1 VKTKHIIPLM
11 YTVFLT
17 ILAYPLNF
25 LSFAALLFLL
35 ILQLLS
41 TLKNVAKLSIV
52 CYFTLYFSIPIL
64 LANYG
69 FFSFIFSI
77 PYFPLLTDNIGKF
90 VLTGRNVL
98 KGVMKIGYTTYI
110 MLLMGIPIIP
120 LTLFSMEILYTLI
133 AYYSFTLL
141 QFLIVDRELAK
152 VKLSFNSYTMRV
164 LRNDENTYEL
174 IVENNSRSKIK
185 LHVKEVESENTNI
198 ALSKRTTTVDKNG
211 KLTIKLKLLGKYVG
225 KGTLKLKTIIAD
237 STGIAR
243 RTVTLTSKVTVIP
256 QYKLALRAALILLS
270 RLAQIQ
276 TPIPL
281 VEHKAVTGRIRRGEY
296 YGVRT
301 YVPGDEIST
310 IHWKKSVSKQTLV
323 VKDYKREPRRT
334 LIILC
339 DLTST
344 TFSELDDVVYTLL
357 STLIYETL
365 RNPAQTVHVI
375 IYDKNRTYLNIYKSS
390 ISMALSKTVKFLK
403 ETPLTIL
410 RESIKAKLEKPLT
423 GVLKSKIMRK
433 IPLVQIEISSLRD
446 KVVENIGYRF
456 LSKVINVEQ
465 PPANITFIHGNVLEK
480 HIYGLLEH
488 NVKELGYSVVE
499 PRKIK
504 PKVLYEKAKI
514 EPIALGVKA
523 A

>member
-1 VKTKHIIPLM
+1 
-11 YTVFLT
+11 
-17 ILAYPLNF
+17 
-25 LSFAALLFLL
+25 
-35 ILQLLS
+35 
-41 TLKNVAKLSIV
+41 
-52 CYFTLYFSIPIL
+52 
-64 LANYG
+64 
-69 FFSFIFSI
+69 
-77 PYFPLLTDNIGKF
+77 
-90 VLTGRNVL
+90 
-98 KGVMKIGYTTYI
+98 
-110 MLLMGIPIIP
+110 
-120 LTLFSMEILYTLI
+120 
-133 AYYSFTLL
+133 
-141 QFLIVDRELAK
+141 
-152 VKLSFNSYTMRV
+152 
-164 LRNDENTYEL
+164 
-174 IVENNSRSKIK
+174 
-185 LHVKEVESENTNI
+185 
-198 ALSKRTTTVDKNG
+198 
-211 KLTIKLKLLGKYVG
+211 
-225 KGTLKLKTIIAD
+225 
-237 STGIAR
+237 
-243 RTVTLTSKVTVIP
+243 
-256 QYKLALRAALILLS
+256 LS

-276 TPIPL
+276 TPIIL
-281 VEHKAVTGRIRRGEY
+281 IEHKAVTGRIRRGEY

-323 VKDYKREPRRT
+323 VKDYKREPRKT

-344 TFSELDDVVYTLL
+344 TFSELDDIVYTLL

-423 GVLKSKIMRK
+423 GVLKSKIMRE

-456 LSKVINVEQ
+456 LLKVINVEQ

-499 PRKIK
+499 PRKLK